1 MMVKKFINY
10 NIGLF
15 LIACIT
21 SSAVFITLYFSEG
34 NHDKKI
40 EEIPVSTNIPMII
53 IRKDSLISLLKCY
66 KQKEQSM
73 TLDFTNINEL
83 KIRFNNITNPGAF
96 YNYKENL
103 LNKDTNGF
111 SLKVTKDKDTLTCT
125 LRIKSYNKI
134 FGVDIPSD
142 ILYSIAINKAALVTV
157 K

>member
-1 MMVKKFINY
+1 MARKFISY

-21 SSAVFITLYFSEG
+21 SFTVFIILYFSEV
-34 NHDKKI
+34 NHDRKI

-53 IRKDSLISLLKCY
+53 IRKDSLISLLKSY

-73 TLDFTNINEL
+73 TLDDSSNINEL
-83 KIRFNNITNPGAF
+83 KISFNNITNPGAF

-111 SLKVTKDKDTLTCT
+111 SLKVTKDTLTCT